1 MQLLGVVQHRH
12 RSRHLC
18 GSSEFTKGKEIS
30 GQFSKIGHEKNIS
43 LYFLEKGMNMALLE
57 SSAVEHIGW
66 NHHIL
71 SKNNTQERFYLLKK
85 HLPKEVINVLKMIYK
100 KIVG

>member
-1 MQLLGVVQHRH
+1 
-12 RSRHLC
+12 
-18 GSSEFTKGKEIS
+18 
-30 GQFSKIGHEKNIS
+30 
-43 LYFLEKGMNMALLE
+43 MNMALLE

-85 HLPKEVINVLKMIYK
+85 YLPKEVINVLKMIYK
-100 KIVG
+100 KLLDDYETSFYLVSYSQNYMN

>member
-1 MQLLGVVQHRH
+1 
-12 RSRHLC
+12 
-18 GSSEFTKGKEIS
+18 
-30 GQFSKIGHEKNIS
+30 KIGHEKNIS

-85 HLPKEVINVLKMIYK
+85 YLPKEVINVLKMIYK